1 MTFSELE
8 RLISESI
15 KNILINEGWYDNS
28 THPYHSKLDTQRDLG
43 RNPLTV
49 DNGSHASAD
58 KITQP
63 STIDFNGERLG
74 STIKSFGLS
83 KNGLIIY
90 KLKNFGRETINST
103 LELFGKSAM
112 GEKSFRNT
120 IDVINGAARR
130 NGKRVVFRTI
140 YSSEKPP
147 RRKDGFVGTFW
158 EFSFDGQNWYIMKPN
173 AVQSMKLS
181 SLSGKTLGESKL
193 NDIIKKVII
202 ENLNKI
208 KNER

>member
-1 MTFSELE
+1 MTFNELE
-8 RLISESI
+8 RLITESI
-15 KNILINEGWYDNS
+15 KNILINEGWYDNT
-28 THPYHSKLDTQRDLG
+28 THPYHSKADTHHDLG

-49 DNGSHASAD
+49 DNGGHASAD

-74 STIKSFGLS
+74 NTMKSFGLS
-83 KNGLIIY
+83 RNGLIIY
-90 KLKNFGRETINST
+90 KIKNFGRETINST
-103 LELFGKSAM
+103 LDLFGKSAM

-130 NGKRVVFRTI
+130 NGKRVLFRTI

-158 EFSFDGQNWYIMKPN
+158 EFSFDGQNWYIMMPN
-173 AVQSMKLS
+173 AVQSMKPS
-181 SLSGKTLGESKL
+181 SLNGKTLGESKIS
-193 NDIIKKVII
+193 NIIKNVIK
-202 ENLNKI
+202 EKF
-208 KNER
+208 K